1 MLCIKGQKDL
11 SGVFSYERVINI
23 FLFWVICN
31 IPHPLNVYIQINANV
46 SCQLG
51 KSWKE
56 SHQKETRLAMYHIF
70 QIPDSKSSIS
80 SITRKPFHNGK
91 KITQTEAAQ
100 AVAASV
106 PKDFWAL
113 VNSEKSSSLL
123 SKQLIPLTKPFR
135 TPLQK
140 KCQHILPP
148 YLISCCKQKS
158 SAAQGGITQ
167 WFVATSPLFC
177 QPSPSKARAS

>member
-1 MLCIKGQKDL
+1 MPCIKGQKGL
-11 SGVFSYERVINI
+11 CGVFSYKRMINI
-23 FLFWVICN
+23 FIFWAICN
-31 IPHPLNVYIQINANV
+31 IPHPINVYIQINANV

-56 SHQKETRLAMYHIF
+56 THQKETRLAMYHIF
-70 QIPDSKSSIS
+70 QIPDSKWSIS
-80 SITRKPFHNGK
+80 SITRKPFHHGKK

-123 SKQLIPLTKPFR
+123 SKQLIPLTQPFR

-140 KCQHILPP
+140 KCRHILPLH
-148 YLISCCKQKS
+148 LISCCKQKS
-158 SAAQGGITQ
+158 SAAQGGISQ
-167 WFVATSPLFC
+167 WLVASQAL
-177 QPSPSKARAS
+177 AR